1 MRYDSEKIGNIIR
14 AERKKLGMTQDEL
27 GKKLFVSG
35 KQISNYEKG
44 TPLPSLE
51 TLLTMADVFQC
62 ELGYL
67 LGEESYKDGSRLNT
81 LICDYLGLSKEAV
94 ESLRAATYKGVREEL
109 EERQH
114 HISRLFESP
123 HLADFFDCFVDAA
136 VINGRSDAFST
147 SFEQSLT
154 NRYGEKTAMK
164 AILFHM
170 SGGDLSEEDKDTEE
184 LREAIKEF
192 DAAIDESRSDDY
204 SLKVARYELREA
216 FERLVRNI
224 V

>member
-1 MRYDSEKIGNIIR
+1 
-14 AERKKLGMTQDEL
+14 
-27 GKKLFVSG
+27 
-35 KQISNYEKG
+35 
-44 TPLPSLE
+44 
-51 TLLTMADVFQC
+51 
-62 ELGYL
+62 
-67 LGEESYKDGSRLNT
+67 
-81 LICDYLGLSKEAV
+81 
-94 ESLRAATYKGVREEL
+94 
-109 EERQH
+109 
-114 HISRLFESP
+114 
-123 HLADFFDCFVDAA
+123 
-136 VINGRSDAFST
+136 
-147 SFEQSLT
+147 
-154 NRYGEKTAMK
+154 MK